1 MDKEKLADVIFLDLS
16 KTFDTTPHSIL
27 LDRLS
32 NWEIKRLTL
41 RWVMS
46 WLNGRAQRAVLGGA
60 TSGWQ
65 LVISSAPQGSILG
78 QVMLNIFNNDL
89 DTGTESKSLLQSSW

>member
-1 MDKEKLADVIFLDLS
+1 MVDIIFLDFS
-16 KTFDTTPHSIL
+16 KTSDTTPHSIL

-46 WLNGRAQRAVLGGA
+46 WLNSRAQRVVLGGA

-65 LVISSAPQGSILG
+65 LVISSIPQGSFL
-78 QVMLNIFNNDL
+78 QLVMLNIFNSDL
-89 DTGTESKSLLQSSW
+89 DIGTESKSLLQNSW